1 MSLRKLGE
9 TFQESWQV
17 NTGFWKTAG
26 SFLAHCLSSPW
37 KLEKVIVQGMNETRK
52 SKANVTGSR
61 KKKKLKKKNEA
72 NLDSEFQ
79 EKMQGRSLPAIF
91 F

>member
-1 MSLRKLGE
+1 MSLRKLEE

-17 NTGFWKTAG
+17 NTAFWKTAG

-37 KLEKVIVQGMNETRK
+37 KLEKVVVQEMNETRK
-52 SKANVTGSR
+52 SKANVTGPKEKNS
-61 KKKKLKKKNEA
+61 KKKNEA
-72 NLDSEFQ
+72 NLDSEFHK
-79 EKMQGRSLPAIF
+79 KMQGRSLPAIF

>member
-1 MSLRKLGE
+1 MKPENQRQTS
-9 TFQESWQV
+9 Q
-17 NTGFWKTAG
+17 A
-26 SFLAHCLSSPW
+26 
-37 KLEKVIVQGMNETRK
+37 LE
-52 SKANVTGSR
+52 

>member
-1 MSLRKLGE
+1 MKPENQRQTS
-9 TFQESWQV
+9 Q
-17 NTGFWKTAG
+17 A
-26 SFLAHCLSSPW
+26 
-37 KLEKVIVQGMNETRK
+37 LEK
-52 SKANVTGSR
+52 